1 MAMTQPWKIIGQCA
15 PMLVLLLIAG
25 CAVMPYN
32 LNVGTNRVDTPQ
44 GELYGVNANLSWDLT
59 GRAWRQ
65 GGMRLDK

>member
-1 MAMTQPWKIIGQCA
+1 
-15 PMLVLLLIAG
+15 MLVLLLIAG